1 MSPNL
6 IAPLAL
12 AVALLAPA
20 CAGPRPSAS
29 ELAWQRGQCAQV
41 VDRDAREQCL
51 KRVDSQ

>member
-1 MSPNL
+1 MSP
-6 IAPLAL
+6 IRIPLFAL
-12 AVALLAPA
+12 AFALLAPA
-20 CAGPRPSAS
+20 CAGPRPSDS